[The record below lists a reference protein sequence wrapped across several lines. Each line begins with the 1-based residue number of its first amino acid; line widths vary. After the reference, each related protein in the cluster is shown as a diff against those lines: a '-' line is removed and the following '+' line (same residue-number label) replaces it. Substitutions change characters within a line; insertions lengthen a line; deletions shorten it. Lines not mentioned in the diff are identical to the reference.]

1 MIKVEHMTKLYGSF
15 PAVIDISMNIEKGE
29 IVGFLGPNGAGKTTT
44 MRVMTGYT
52 PPSEGTVTIAG
63 YDVITHSLDAR
74 RHIGYLPETV
84 PLYLDMEVTDYL
96 RFMGQM
102 RGMNRA
108 WINERLP
115 AVIDVV
121 KLGDYRKTHI
131 QKLSKGFRQ
140 RVGIA
145 QSILHEPDVLIMDE
159 PTIGIDPVQVVETR
173 SLIKQLG
180 GEHTLILSSHILP
193 EISTICRRVIVIH
206 EGRIV
211 ADDEPSN
218 LSERLRRTERIEVA
232 VRGASGASEI
242 ISLLRDL
249 SMIVDARR
257 DISAA
262 AQRDASDGVVPL
274 ILDARPDLEAPEH
287 IARTIV
293 EKGWGL
299 VNMHVIPMSLEE
311 IFLELTTDEKLG
323 D

>member
-63 YDVITHSLDAR
+63 YDVITHSLEAR

-131 QKLSKGFRQ
+131 HKLSKGFRQ

-218 LSERLRRTERIEVA
+218 LSARLRRTERIDVA

-262 AQRDASDGVVPL
+262 AQRDASDGVIPL
-274 ILDARPDLEAPEH
+274 ILDARPDLGAPEN
-287 IARTIV
+287 IAKTIV

>member
-63 YDVITHSLDAR
+63 YDVITHSLEAR

-274 ILDARPDLEAPEH
+274 ILDARPDLEAPEN